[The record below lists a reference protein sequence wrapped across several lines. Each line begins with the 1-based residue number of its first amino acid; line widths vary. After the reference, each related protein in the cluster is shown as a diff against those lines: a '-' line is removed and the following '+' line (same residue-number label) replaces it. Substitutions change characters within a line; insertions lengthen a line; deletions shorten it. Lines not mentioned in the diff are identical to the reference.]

1 MQIEVDHAQPEM
13 HKIQRIL
20 IHGKELA
27 DEQEVVVG
35 TIDMFTFGLGY
46 LSLSRGREIEYY
58 MPEFLRDVLMRLLD
72 TPEYIALS
80 SEKRWISSC

>member
-1 MQIEVDHAQPEM
+1 MPIRGYGFRGEVLGTLCVSGLQIEVDHAQPEM

-35 TIDMFTFGLGY
+35 PSIC
-46 LSLSRGREIEYY
+46 SPSAWVISR
-58 MPEFLRDVLMRLLD
+58 
-72 TPEYIALS
+72 
-80 SEKRWISSC
+80 